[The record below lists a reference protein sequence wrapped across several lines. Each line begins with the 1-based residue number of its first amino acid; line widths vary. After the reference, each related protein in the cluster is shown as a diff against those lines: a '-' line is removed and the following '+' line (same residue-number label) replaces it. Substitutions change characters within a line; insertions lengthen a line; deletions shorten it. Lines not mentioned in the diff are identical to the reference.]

1 MAMPLPDSDDKNFA
15 KVLATKQ
22 AVAQS
27 ILTATVR
34 VNDGQL
40 RKKSNDKVQS
50 LLDELRAAEATRDLM
65 S

>member
-1 MAMPLPDSDDKNFA
+1 MPLPDSDDKNFA